1 MFFILPIPLLLSS
14 SMSLMGGGGGDL
26 EDIMWDVSDKQKKF
40 LISVVSSILII
51 AIAFAI
57 ITANRK

>member
-1 MFFILPIPLLLSS
+1 MIFILPLPLLICSS
-14 SMSLMGGGGGDL
+14 IASMGGGGGDL

-40 LISVVSSILII
+40 LISITSSILVL

-57 ITANRK
+57 FMSTK